1 MSIYHELLKLIA
13 QSPSPTALLRSLLK
27 RAAEMRDNDRT

>member
-13 QSPSPTALLRSLLK
+13 QSPNPAALFRSLLK